1 MSSKPYIVVV
11 GTDYSVQAARA
22 LHAAYEAARRYAPA
36 ELHVVHATTA
46 VALGSAAAMPPFV
59 GLGGVPVKNLDE
71 QQAELVKILDSELAT
86 LPTFQDANIRV
97 IAHIRLSAPVFA
109 ITELA
114 LELGADAIVVGS
126 HGRHG
131 VARWLL
137 GSVAEAVVRQAPCP
151 VLVIPPLPHELPAP
165 AIEPPCPRCV
175 TARQESGGKEVWC
188 EQHREHHGRRHV
200 YHQGD
205 RTSAET
211 NMPLVVR

>member
-22 LHAAYEAARRYAPA
+22 LQAAYEAARRYAPA
-36 ELHVVHATTA
+36 ELHVVHATSA
-46 VALGSAAAMPPFV
+46 IAQGSAVMPPFA
-59 GLGGVPVKNLDE
+59 GLGGVPVKTLDE

-86 LPTFQDANIRV
+86 LSTFPASNTRV
-97 IAHIRLSAPVFA
+97 IAHIRLTAPVFA

-114 LELGADAIVVGS
+114 SELGADAIVVGS

-151 VLVIPPLPHELPAP
+151 VLVIPPLPHELPVP

-205 RTSAET
+205 RMGAET

>member
-1 MSSKPYIVVV
+1 MSKPYIVVV
-11 GTDYSVQAARA
+11 GTDYSGVAARA
-22 LHAAYEAARRYAPA
+22 LHAAFEAARRYAPA
-36 ELHVVHATTA
+36 ELHVVHAVTA
-46 VALGSAAAMPPFV
+46 METGGVAMPPFV
-59 GLGGVPVKNLDE
+59 ATGAVVARNLDE

-86 LPTFQDANIRV
+86 LPSFRDAHIRV
-97 IAHIRLSAPVFA
+97 IAHIRMSAPVFA

-114 LELGADAIVVGS
+114 AELEADAIVVGS

-131 VARWLL
+131 MARWLL
-137 GSVAEAVVRQAPCP
+137 GSVAEAVIRQAPCP
-151 VLVIPPLPHELPAP
+151 VLVIPPLPHELPVP

-205 RTSAET
+205 RVAAET